1 MRKKELII
9 YSILVIIIIAI
20 IGIIFI
26 IKPNP
31 TTDSKKELAECLAKK
46 SELYIQLGCKYCK
59 IQEDIFGEDYI
70 YLKIVDCAYESDK
83 CSRAEITGTPTWI
96 INGQK
101 YAGVQQLDT
110 LKNLTGC

>member
-26 IKPNP
+26 VKPNP
-31 TTDSKKELAECLAKK
+31 TPESKKDLALCLAGK
-46 SELYIQLGCKYCK
+46 SELYVQLGCKFCK
-59 IQEDIFGEDYI
+59 VQEDMFGEDYI
-70 YLKIVDCAYESDK
+70 YLKMVDCAYESDK

-110 LKNLTGC
+110 LKKLTGC